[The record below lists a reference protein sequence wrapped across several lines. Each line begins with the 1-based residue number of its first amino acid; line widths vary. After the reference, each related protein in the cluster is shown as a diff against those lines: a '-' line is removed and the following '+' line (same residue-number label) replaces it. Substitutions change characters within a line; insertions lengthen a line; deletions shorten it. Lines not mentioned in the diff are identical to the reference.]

1 MKRLSDKQRDILAF
15 LKEFEE
21 RKPYPPSVREIQ
33 QACNISSTSVVDYN
47 LRLLEGRGLIRR
59 DREVSRGIEI
69 LDGASERSRV
79 FKVPLLGAIAAGEPI
94 PVPGSDNWATVAEE
108 MLPVPDS
115 MLRGK
120 EDVYALRVKGTSMI
134 EDLIND
140 GDVVLIQ
147 NRQAADNGDT
157 VVAWLKREEETTLK
171 KYYLEE
177 DRVRLQPAN
186 SALKPIYV
194 EPENLEI
201 QGRVVGVLRDI
212 G

>member
-1 MKRLSDKQRDILAF
+1 MKKLSDKQSAILAF
-15 LKEFEE
+15 LKEFDE
-21 RKPYPPSVREIQ
+21 RKSYPPSVREIQ

-47 LRLLEGRGLIRR
+47 LRLLEGRGHIRR

-69 LDGASERSRV
+69 LDGASERSRGGR
-79 FKVPLLGAIAAGEPI
+79 VPLLGAIAAGEPI
-94 PVPGSDNWATVAEE
+94 PVPGSDSWATVAEE

-147 NRQAADNGDT
+147 NQRSADNGDT

-171 KYYLEE
+171 KYYLEG

-194 EPENLEI
+194 EPDNLEI
-201 QGRVVGVLRDI
+201 QGRVVGVLRDS